1 VILVFL
7 ELVEV
12 LDTLQDDDDRG
23 QAVGHPHRAFPTAAT
38 TGSAAAT
45 ASSRSFSYL

>member
-1 VILVFL
+1 VFL

-23 QAVGHPHRAFPTAAT
+23 QAAGHPHRASH
-38 TGSAAAT
+38 GSHDGQ
-45 ASSRSFSYL
+45 RCGDRKLQEL

>member
-1 VILVFL
+1 MILVFL

-23 QAVGHPHRAFPTAAT
+23 QAVGHP
-38 TGSAAAT
+38 AT